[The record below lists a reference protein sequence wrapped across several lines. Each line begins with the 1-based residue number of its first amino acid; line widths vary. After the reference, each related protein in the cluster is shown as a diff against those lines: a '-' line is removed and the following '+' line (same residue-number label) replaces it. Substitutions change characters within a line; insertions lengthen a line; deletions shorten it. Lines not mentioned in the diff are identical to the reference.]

1 MLDKYCR
8 KYTIKII
15 YKIEQAK
22 PRPRTRC
29 SLLGIL
35 NSKLISFL
43 YIGNSSIGTKD
54 DFRQTTLAELRK
66 IPIPKYDKNN
76 PQDQALVSYVNQMIL
91 LQQKYVEAKTAQDK
105 EFIQTQIFAVEQ
117 HIGELI
123 YRLYGVKDI
132 ERKLIEKRM
141 PELLLN

>member
-1 MLDKYCR
+1 MF
-8 KYTIKII
+8 
-15 YKIEQAK
+15 
-22 PRPRTRC
+22 
-29 SLLGIL
+29 LLGIL